1 MVVNPL
7 QYKGFSIRKL
17 SVGRSIVVGMELLLD
32 ARPAYMMSG
41 EEAVAA
47 LDVLHAEAARVE
59 TRRLQVL
66 GRLDETGYTKEI
78 SGQDTVRFVA
88 TRHRL
93 NRIQVQRDLNL
104 ANALHKY
111 PTVSEALP
119 DLSAPAGDDSA
130 VQYAD
135 LTGEPADRQVG
146 EGKQEGGELPVLLHP
161 AQAEAIVSALE
172 AVPKA
177 AMVAV
182 ERLQAAEDQMVEA
195 ARHLAPADLKRLGRQ
210 VRDILDTDGPE
221 PAEEAARR
229 REALRLTNAD
239 QGVKFSGFLANE
251 NAELFKTAI
260 EAAAKPHKT
269 VDGERDPR
277 SLEKRQAD
285 ALSDVLAVAAGSGE
299 LPGHGGV
306 KPHITV
312 TMDLD
317 DLLAKG
323 REATG
328 DLQFGEGLSASAVRR
343 LACDAGVIPIV
354 LGSDSEPLDVGREA
368 RYVTKGMR
376 RALNRRDKGC
386 VVCGIPPRYC
396 HAHHI
401 VSWLDGGPTSLANLV
416 LVCGLHHIGVH
427 AGHYTATITN
437 GKAHVTRPTWADPPR
452 TTWTATSRSAST
464 STSRSAGA
472 STSRPAWAATPGAAS
487 RPAGANTLHT
497 TGTSPAAQGK
507 TADRGRGAPGTGFE
521 NDPFWGQG
529 LPDRTLRPVRAFPHL
544 GDPPPLAA
552 NQPADFD
559 PWGPETLDTG

>member
-1 MVVNPL
+1 
-7 QYKGFSIRKL
+7 
-17 SVGRSIVVGMELLLD
+17 MELLLD
-32 ARPAYMMSG
+32 ARPACTMSG
-41 EEAVAA
+41 AEAVAA
-47 LDVLHAEAARVE
+47 LDALHAETARLE

-66 GRLDETGYTKEI
+66 GRLHETGYTREI

-93 NRIQVQRDLNL
+93 NRTQVQRDLNL

-119 DLSAPAGDDSA
+119 DLSVPVGDDSA

-135 LTGEPADRQVG
+135 MTGEPADGQVG
-146 EGKQEGGELPVLLHP
+146 EEVRGEAGEGEQERGELPVLLHP
-161 AQAEAIVSALE
+161 AQAEAVVSSLE

-177 AMVAV
+177 AMVPV
-182 ERLQAAEDQMVEA
+182 ESLQAAEDQMVDA

-285 ALSDVLAVAAGSGE
+285 ALSDVLAVAASAGE

-328 DLQFGEGLSASAVRR
+328 DLQFGEGLSAAAVRR

-354 LGSDSEPLDVGREA
+354 LGSKSEPLDVGREE

-427 AGHYTATITN
+427 AGHYIVTITN
-437 GKAHVTRPTWADPPR
+437 GTVHVTRPAWADPPR
-452 TTWTATSRSAST
+452 LASPNRT
-464 STSRSAGA
+464 
-472 STSRPAWAATPGAAS
+472 RPAWADPHRTARRTPTGQGRTSPDSEATGDLSGAHDHAS
-487 RPAGANTLHT
+487 DACADGSCDSGDSTGERTGVHPL
-497 TGTSPAAQGK
+497 TGT
-507 TADRGRGAPGTGFE
+507 D
-521 NDPFWGQG
+521 NDPFWGEEP
-529 LPDRTLRPVRAFPHL
+529 PDRTLRPVRAFPL
-544 GDPPPLAA
+544 VGDPPPLAA
-552 NQPADFD
+552 NRPADFD
-559 PWGPETLDTG
+559 PWGPEALDTG